1 MYCHF
6 SSGRFQGT
14 QVHLLLWNTECLFCD
29 WFKPIS
35 SWTYPSTT
43 IAGGRQGYQKKTTIP
58 ASFSQSSFSDIS
70 ESITSFVVN
79 LLKLCVFIGVLIIFG
94 NIIID

>member
-1 MYCHF
+1 M
-6 SSGRFQGT
+6 
-14 QVHLLLWNTECLFCD
+14 LLWNTECLFCD

-43 IAGGRQGYQKKTTIP
+43 IAGGRHSYDKTINNP
-58 ASFSQSSFSDIS
+58 EALDLSSFSDIS

-79 LLKLCVFIGVLIIFG
+79 LLKLCIFMAVLYVFG
-94 NIIID
+94 NIILD